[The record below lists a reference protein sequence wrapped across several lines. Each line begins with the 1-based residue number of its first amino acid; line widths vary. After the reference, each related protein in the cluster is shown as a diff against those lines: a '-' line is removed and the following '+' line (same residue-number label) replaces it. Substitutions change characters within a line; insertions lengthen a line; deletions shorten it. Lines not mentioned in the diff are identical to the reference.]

1 MSEEKS
7 DNKFI
12 IEIARI
18 VDKEKGAKAS
28 ILIHKIFDG
37 LYKEVPQA
45 IECEKGCNYCCRGSV
60 SVTETEMKEVGM
72 YIRKT
77 FSKEELESVK
87 KAATKIKKSLQ
98 ELTKEER
105 IYARHDCP
113 LLMDG
118 ECSIYESRPLMC
130 RSAYSYSKESCLV
143 ADSDST
149 MPVPMEAGT
158 KAMSDEMTVGILLG
172 ERKREY
178 QMNLVQGLQ
187 KEFKWN

>member
-1 MSEEKS
+1 MSDKL
-7 DNKFI
+7 DNRFL

-18 VDKEKGAKAS
+18 VEVEKGAKAS

-37 LYKEVPQA
+37 LYKEVPES

-60 SVTETEMKEVGM
+60 SITETEIKEVGL

-77 FSKEELESVK
+77 FNKKQLEKVK
-87 KAATKIKKSLQ
+87 KAATKIKKKQKS
-98 ELTKEER
+98 LTKEAR
-105 IYARHDCP
+105 IFDRNDCP
-113 LLMDG
+113 LLVEG
-118 ECSIYESRPLMC
+118 ECSIYSSRPLMC
-130 RSAYSYSKESCLV
+130 RSAYSYSKEACSV

-172 ERKREY
+172 ERKKEY
-178 QMNLVQGLQ
+178 TLNLVQGLL
-187 KEFKWN
+187 KEFKW